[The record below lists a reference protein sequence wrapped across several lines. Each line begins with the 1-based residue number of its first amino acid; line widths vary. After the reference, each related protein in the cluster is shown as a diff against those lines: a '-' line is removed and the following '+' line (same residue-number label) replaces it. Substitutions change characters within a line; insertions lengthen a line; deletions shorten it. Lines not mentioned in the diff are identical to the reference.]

1 MDKGVNTTILNA
13 KNTLAKTINSVLK
26 EGIPPVVV
34 SMIVEGLYN
43 ELDVLVKQTVEK
55 EQEQIQTQKE
65 AEQSQVLYN
74 TENNNEEVN

>member
-13 KNTLAKTINSVLK
+13 KNTLAETIISVLK

-43 ELDVLVKQTVEK
+43 ELDILVKQTVEK
-55 EQEQIQTQKE
+55 EQEQLKTQKE

-74 TENNNEEVN
+74 SENNNEEVN

>member
-13 KNTLAKTINSVLK
+13 KNTFAETINSVLK

-43 ELDVLVKQTVEK
+43 ELDILVKQTIEK

-65 AEQSQVLYN
+65 AEQNQVLYN
-74 TENNNEEVN
+74 MENNNEEVN

>member
-13 KNTLAKTINSVLK
+13 KNTLAETINSVLK
-26 EGIPPVVV
+26 EGIPPVIV

>member
-13 KNTLAKTINSVLK
+13 KNTLAETINSVLK
-26 EGIPPVVV
+26 EGIPPVVI

-43 ELDVLVKQTVEK
+43 ELDILVKQTIEK

-65 AEQSQVLYN
+65 AEQNQVLYN
-74 TENNNEEVN
+74 MENNNEEVN

>member
-13 KNTLAKTINSVLK
+13 KNTLAETINSVLK
-26 EGIPPVVV
+26 EGIPPVIV

-55 EQEQIQTQKE
+55 EQEQIQAQKE

>member
-13 KNTLAKTINSVLK
+13 KNTLTETIISVLK

-34 SMIVEGLYN
+34 SMIVEGLHN
-43 ELDVLVKQTVEK
+43 ELDILVKQTVEK
-55 EQEQIQTQKE
+55 EQEQLKTQKE

-74 TENNNEEVN
+74 SENNNEEVN

>member
-13 KNTLAKTINSVLK
+13 KNTLAETINSVLK

-43 ELDVLVKQTVEK
+43 ELDILVKQTIEK

-65 AEQSQVLYN
+65 AEQSQVLYSM
-74 TENNNEEVN
+74 ENNNEEVN